1 MSKGYDEG
9 LFLSLLVSM
18 KGGVGMTHT
27 RWRALGTPELLLNLL
42 LAFVSQRNLSSQ
54 GLLDSSKK
62 AAMIEDKVFRM
73 VSWVG
78 SPTVLETIICHPWG
92 SGGDWD
98 GRANVWASGQP
109 VCASSES
116 QTRAWL
122 CYEPGTPSS
131 QVAAAHSFSP
141 VTGSSQPP
149 GNTAA
154 RNEQNLTSLHHPFF
168 PPVYLPPPPQTAT
181 NVSH

>member
-1 MSKGYDEG
+1 MNSRVPCGYQLSNQIMSKGYDEG

-73 VSWVG
+73 VS
-78 SPTVLETIICHPWG
+78 
-92 SGGDWD
+92 
-98 GRANVWASGQP
+98 
-109 VCASSES
+109 
-116 QTRAWL
+116 
-122 CYEPGTPSS
+122 
-131 QVAAAHSFSP
+131 
-141 VTGSSQPP
+141 
-149 GNTAA
+149 
-154 RNEQNLTSLHHPFF
+154 
-168 PPVYLPPPPQTAT
+168 
-181 NVSH
+181 